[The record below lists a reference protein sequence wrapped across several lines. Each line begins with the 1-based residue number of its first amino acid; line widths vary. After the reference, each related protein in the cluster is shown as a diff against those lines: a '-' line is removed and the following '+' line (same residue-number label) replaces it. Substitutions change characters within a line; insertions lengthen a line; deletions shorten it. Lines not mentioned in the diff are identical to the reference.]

1 METELLNFDLPP
13 CLLLSAETEMIRT
26 GKWTTEEQNYLDR
39 IVDDFEKGL
48 LPISRGTSLRLLLS
62 KVLNC
67 DPMRLTKK
75 CARNNKAAL

>member
-1 METELLNFDLPP
+1 MEPELLNFEVPSF
-13 CLLLSAETEMIRT
+13 LLLMGESEKVRT
-26 GKWTTEEQNYLDR
+26 GKWTTEEQNYLDK
-39 IVDDFEKGL
+39 IVEDFEKGL